1 MSGNVYVGRNE
12 ERWIEIYINIREW
25 VGKWR
30 KLEVRRIVL
39 VIARDIYIED
49 DREREEVSDE
59 ME

>member
-1 MSGNVYVGRNE
+1 MDRY
-12 ERWIEIYINIREW
+12 IYIYIPEW

-30 KLEVRRIVL
+30 KWEVGRIVL
-39 VIARDIYIED
+39 VIARDIYIDD